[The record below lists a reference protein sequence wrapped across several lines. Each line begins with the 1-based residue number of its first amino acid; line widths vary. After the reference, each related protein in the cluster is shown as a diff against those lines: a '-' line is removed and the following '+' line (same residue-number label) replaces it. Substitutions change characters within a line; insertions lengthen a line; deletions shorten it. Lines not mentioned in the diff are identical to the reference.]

1 MIDNLNRFILPSV
14 AGPARMVPLA
24 ALVDADVSL
33 LALRAAAR
41 RGRLD
46 AAQDNQGQWLST
58 RRAVEAYRTSRHHT
72 GRRPTTDVEPGSRA
86 DS

>member
-41 RGRLD
+41 HEVG
-46 AAQDNQGQWLST
+46 
-58 RRAVEAYRTSRHHT
+58 
-72 GRRPTTDVEPGSRA
+72 
-86 DS
+86 